1 MNIVGEIQCHLRIA
15 FIHKT
20 RLTKIIFKSIIIFLM
35 AFTGGIRSYEK
46 WSVNEKGDK
55 SGYWGFLPS
64 HDIKLITIKQYK
76 DEENL

>member
-1 MNIVGEIQCHLRIA
+1 
-15 FIHKT
+15 
-20 RLTKIIFKSIIIFLM
+20 M